1 MARKVLLTGAGGRIG
16 TAFRQFVGDRFDWRL
31 VDRDAS
37 KIEDAGDAEVIEA
50 DLADLEACQR
60 ACEGVD
66 TVVHLAADP
75 NARADFYE
83 SLLDNNVKACYNIF
97 RAAKDQGCKRVIWAS
112 SVQVIEGYPLDVQA
126 HPESPI
132 KPMNMYAAA
141 KAFGEAMAHA
151 FAYAEGLSCI
161 CVRVGAYEGNRV
173 LEKPDGRTLSAF
185 VSHRDL
191 SHLLSQCVE
200 VEDLQFAIVHG
211 VSDNRYKRMDI
222 TSTRALV
229 GYEPVDDAFQKF
241 EMGITDTDR
250 WLTEFDRGASYV
262 AARAAAATDAVTGD
276 ESTPNE
282 SA

>member
-16 TAFRQFVGDRFDWRL
+16 TAFRAFVGDRYDLRL

-37 KIEDAGDAEVIEA
+37 KVKDAGDYAVIEA
-50 DLADLEACQR
+50 DLSDLAICQDVC
-60 ACEGVD
+60 AGME

-112 SVQVIEGYPLDVQA
+112 SIQVIEGYPLDVQA

-141 KAFGEAMAHA
+141 KAFGEAMAHY
-151 FAYAEGLSCI
+151 FAHAEGLSCI
-161 CVRVGAYEGNRV
+161 CVRVGAYEGNRQ

-185 VSHRDL
+185 VSKRDL
-191 SHLLSQCVE
+191 SHLLAQSIE
-200 VEDLQFAIVHG
+200 VEDLQFAILHG
-211 VSDNRYKRMDI
+211 ISDNRFKRMDI
-222 TSTRALV
+222 TSTRAQV
-229 GYEPVDDAFQKF
+229 DYRPVDDSFQKF
-241 EMGITDTDR
+241 EMGITDTER
-250 WLTEFDRGASYV
+250 WLREFDRN
-262 AARAAAATDAVTGD
+262 R
-276 ESTPNE
+276 N
-282 SA
+282 SANRR

>member
-16 TAFRQFVGDRFDWRL
+16 THFRQFAGDRYQWRL

-37 KIEDAGDAEVIEA
+37 KVVDAGDAEVIEA
-50 DLADLEACQR
+50 DLADLAMAQAVC
-60 ACEGVD
+60 AGVD

-97 RAAKDQGCKRVIWAS
+97 RAAKDQGCQRVIWAS
-112 SVQVIEGYPLDVQA
+112 SIQVIEGYPLDVQA
-126 HPESPI
+126 RPESPI

-141 KAFGEAMAHA
+141 KAYGEAMAHA

-185 VSHRDL
+185 VSRRDL
-191 SHLLSQCVE
+191 SHLLERCVE
-200 VEDLQFAIVHG
+200 AKDVQYAIVHG
-211 VSDNRYKRMDI
+211 VSDNRFKRMDI
-222 TSTRALV
+222 TSTRAVV
-229 GYEPVDDAFQKF
+229 GYTPVDDAFQKF
-241 EMGITDTDR
+241 DIGITDTER
-250 WLTEFDRGASYV
+250 WLREFDRAESL
-262 AARAAAATDAVTGD
+262 RAGHEAVIT
-276 ESTPNE
+276 NQ
-282 SA
+282 